1 MYQQSTSCFFGVFVA
16 KKRLRK
22 RGVMVN
28 RPFGE
33 KSQQLHNRH
42 ARSDFE
48 TKTQDVSLMKM
59 EVFVGKVRMF

>member
-1 MYQQSTSCFFGVFVA
+1 
-16 KKRLRK
+16 
-22 RGVMVN
+22 MVN

-48 TKTQDVSLMKM
+48 TKTQDVGIDR
-59 EVFVGKVRMF
+59 GKCVPRIFERNDFGYSIHW